1 MFNYLT
7 STKNLHNLLWI
18 YSPDQ
23 SRANPSRYYPGDAYV
38 DIVAL
43 DVYTDDPVG
52 IISNIYIIM
61 INIFA
66 VRYARL

>member
-7 STKNLHNLLWI
+7 STKNLHNILWV

-23 SRANPSRYYPGDAYV
+23 SRPNPSVYYPGDAYV

-43 DVYTDDPVG
+43 DVYTDDPVR
-52 IISNIYIIM
+52 IISSI
-61 INIFA
+61 
-66 VRYARL
+66 

>member
-7 STKNLHNLLWI
+7 NVKGLHNLIWV

-23 SRANPSRYYPGDAYV
+23 SRAGPARYYPGADYV

-43 DVYTDDPVG
+43 DAYVDDPV
-52 IISNIYIIM
+52 S
-61 INIFA
+61 
-66 VRYARL
+66 